1 MGLPGNGTIPAV
13 FAERVRLAKKAGI
26 QVMEMW
32 KRDIKPRDIMTDANF
47 RNALACDMA
56 LGCSTNSILHLP
68 AIANE
73 AGVSKSTVSKVLNHW
88 TTISPAT
95 VEKVHAAIEK
105 LHYTPN
111 SRAVSFAKGATSNIV
126 YLTNLEKDTAYRNP
140 HMFDI
145 MCGVHHTLSE
155 NNYSLTL
162 VNTSEEHYPGEKVSE
177 VITSGS
183 SDGLIIHGSAINK
196 EIANLI
202 LDAGFPHIIIGHP
215 SFESRLCWVDT
226 NHALAGEYAAAHMIA
241 CGYTDV
247 AFIGERKTDYISAQ
261 RQKGFMAGMLDR
273 GFHIPAARI
282 GNTDSSCQHAY
293 SVTSDMLTQPVPPRA
308 IVCENNTLALG
319 VIQAVKDRQLSIPDD
334 IAILTFDVYP
344 YSSIIDPQ
352 LTIVDIN
359 VYDTGVQAGSM
370 MIRKLQNPELLIQS
384 YTTLPVIIQ
393 GESTRPLT

>member
-1 MGLPGNGTIPAV
+1 
-13 FAERVRLAKKAGI
+13 
-26 QVMEMW
+26 
-32 KRDIKPRDIMTDANF
+32 
-47 RNALACDMA
+47 
-56 LGCSTNSILHLP
+56 
-68 AIANE
+68 
-73 AGVSKSTVSKVLNHW
+73 
-88 TTISPAT
+88 
-95 VEKVHAAIEK
+95 
-105 LHYTPN
+105 
-111 SRAVSFAKGATSNIV
+111 
-126 YLTNLEKDTAYRNP
+126 
-140 HMFDI
+140 MFDI

-282 GNTDSSCQHAY
+282 GNTDSSWQHTY

-334 IAILTFDVYP
+334 VAILTFDVYP

>member
-1 MGLPGNGTIPAV
+1 MSVTINDV
-13 FAERVRLAKKAGI
+13 
-26 QVMEMW
+26 
-32 KRDIKPRDIMTDANF
+32 
-47 RNALACDMA
+47 
-56 LGCSTNSILHLP
+56 
-68 AIANE
+68 ANE

-177 VITSGS
+177 VITSRS

-215 SFESRLCWVDT
+215 GFESRLCWVDT
-226 NHALAGEYAAAHMIA
+226 NHELAGEHAGEYILKHDAFP
-241 CGYTDV
+241 TF
-247 AFIGERKTDYISAQ
+247 FIGGRKNEFISHERE
-261 RQKGFMAGMLDR
+261 KGFRSFLLR
-273 GFHIPAARI
+273 HKHR
-282 GNTDSSCQHAY
+282 
-293 SVTSDMLTQPVPPRA
+293 VTSDHVVYTSSTWQEGYEAAMKILSYDSSDASAAGGNQIPGS
-308 IVCENNTLALG
+308 IVCENNTIAVGVSRAIKELG
-319 VIQAVKDRQLSIPDD
+319 LSVPEDV
-334 IAILTFDVYP
+334 AFLTFDVYP
-344 YSSIIDPQ
+344 YSTILDPKPE
-352 LTIVDIN
+352 VVEIN
-359 VYDTGVQAGSM
+359 VYDMGVQAGA
-370 MIRKLQNPELLIQS
+370 MICRKIDNPGLMIQS
-384 YTTLPVIIQ
+384 YITLP
-393 GESTRPLT
+393 EME

>member
-1 MGLPGNGTIPAV
+1 
-13 FAERVRLAKKAGI
+13 
-26 QVMEMW
+26 
-32 KRDIKPRDIMTDANF
+32 
-47 RNALACDMA
+47 
-56 LGCSTNSILHLP
+56 
-68 AIANE
+68 
-73 AGVSKSTVSKVLNHW
+73 
-88 TTISPAT
+88 
-95 VEKVHAAIEK
+95 
-105 LHYTPN
+105 
-111 SRAVSFAKGATSNIV
+111 
-126 YLTNLEKDTAYRNP
+126 
-140 HMFDI
+140 
-145 MCGVHHTLSE
+145 
-155 NNYSLTL
+155 
-162 VNTSEEHYPGEKVSE
+162 
-177 VITSGS
+177 
-183 SDGLIIHGSAINK
+183 
-196 EIANLI
+196 
-202 LDAGFPHIIIGHP
+202 
-215 SFESRLCWVDT
+215 
-226 NHALAGEYAAAHMIA
+226 MIA
-241 CGYTDV
+241 CGYTYV

-261 RQKGFMAGMLDR
+261 RQKGFIAGMLDR

-319 VIQAVKDRQLSIPDD
+319 VIRAVKDRQLSIPDD

>member
-1 MGLPGNGTIPAV
+1 MSVTINDV
-13 FAERVRLAKKAGI
+13 
-26 QVMEMW
+26 
-32 KRDIKPRDIMTDANF
+32 
-47 RNALACDMA
+47 
-56 LGCSTNSILHLP
+56 
-68 AIANE
+68 ANE

-162 VNTSEEHYPGEKVSE
+162 VNTSEERYPGEKVSE

-319 VIQAVKDRQLSIPDD
+319 VIQAVKDRQFSIPDD

-344 YSSIIDPQ
+344 YSSIIDPC
-352 LTIVDIN
+352 
-359 VYDTGVQAGSM
+359 
-370 MIRKLQNPELLIQS
+370 LL
-384 YTTLPVIIQ
+384 YTSDAAD
-393 GESTRPLT
+393 E

>member
-1 MGLPGNGTIPAV
+1 
-13 FAERVRLAKKAGI
+13 
-26 QVMEMW
+26 
-32 KRDIKPRDIMTDANF
+32 
-47 RNALACDMA
+47 
-56 LGCSTNSILHLP
+56 
-68 AIANE
+68 
-73 AGVSKSTVSKVLNHW
+73 
-88 TTISPAT
+88 
-95 VEKVHAAIEK
+95 
-105 LHYTPN
+105 
-111 SRAVSFAKGATSNIV
+111 
-126 YLTNLEKDTAYRNP
+126 
-140 HMFDI
+140 
-145 MCGVHHTLSE
+145 
-155 NNYSLTL
+155 
-162 VNTSEEHYPGEKVSE
+162 
-177 VITSGS
+177 
-183 SDGLIIHGSAINK
+183 
-196 EIANLI
+196 
-202 LDAGFPHIIIGHP
+202 
-215 SFESRLCWVDT
+215 
-226 NHALAGEYAAAHMIA
+226 MIA

-261 RQKGFMAGMLDR
+261 RQKRIYSRHVRQRLSHSGC
-273 GFHIPAARI
+273 RI

-319 VIQAVKDRQLSIPDD
+319 VIRAVKDRQLSIPDD

>member
-1 MGLPGNGTIPAV
+1 MSVTINDV
-13 FAERVRLAKKAGI
+13 
-26 QVMEMW
+26 
-32 KRDIKPRDIMTDANF
+32 
-47 RNALACDMA
+47 
-56 LGCSTNSILHLP
+56 
-68 AIANE
+68 ANE

-273 GFHIPAARI
+273 GFHIPATRI
-282 GNTDSSCQHAY
+282 GNTDSSCQNTYA
-293 SVTSDMLTQPVPPRA
+293 VTSDMLTQPVPPRA

-319 VIQAVKDRQLSIPDD
+319 VVQAIKDRQLSIPDD

-370 MIRKLQNPELLIQS
+370 MIRKLQNPDLLIQS